1 MILQS
6 LRYEDEEVNVLPSGA
21 VVLMCFMCNRSYEWK
36 IVLRIK
42 INDRGMQVFNMTRQC
57 IEYIDTKTNSSLA
70 NVCAYSQLV
79 LQ

>member
-1 MILQS
+1 MILKN
-6 LRYEDEEVNVLPSGA
+6 LRYEDEQENVLPSGA
-21 VVLMCFMCNRSYEWK
+21 VALMCIMCNRSYEWK

-42 INDRGMQVFNMTRQC
+42 INDKGMQVFKVIRLC